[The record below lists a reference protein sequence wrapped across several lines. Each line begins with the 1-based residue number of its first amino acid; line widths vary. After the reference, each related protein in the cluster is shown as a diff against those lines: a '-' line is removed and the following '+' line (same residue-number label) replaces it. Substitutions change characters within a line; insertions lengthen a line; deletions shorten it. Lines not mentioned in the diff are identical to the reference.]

1 MGKQVRI
8 IVVSIKMVW
17 LCLLILLLRRQ
28 VWIFLKKAEMLSM
41 RLLLCSLLWRLFIPM
56 QEISVEVDF

>member
-1 MGKQVRI
+1 MGKLVRI